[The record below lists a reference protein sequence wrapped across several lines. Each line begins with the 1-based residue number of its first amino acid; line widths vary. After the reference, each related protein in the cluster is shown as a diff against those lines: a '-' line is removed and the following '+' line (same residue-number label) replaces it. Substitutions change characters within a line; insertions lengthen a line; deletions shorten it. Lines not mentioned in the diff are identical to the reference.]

1 MSSNTNYESLTDSS
15 DQGSTHRLDAGE
27 RKNLESTAND
37 ETPVFRK
44 RPGKA
49 AKIPDNLLSP
59 KDLATRNR
67 RRRSNREAASRRR
80 ERRSEHLQSLSS
92 EVEDLRK
99 RSNSLSSENEKLKLE
114 HEKLKMLLKLT
125 QSPIPANPIPV
136 PAPVQAPSP
145 LPVHGMAT
153 PYGLVIS
160 GAPNLMPSILTSKM
174 FHARPTPCHQLHV
187 ANSMFSPVGPPVFT
201 FPTPSSEQSVHPI
214 NEFTR
219 DQ

>member
-1 MSSNTNYESLTDSS
+1 MGMSSNNYESLTDSS
-15 DQGSTHRLDAGE
+15 DAGE
-27 RKNLESTAND
+27 RKSLEGTQSAND
-37 ETPVFRK
+37 VPVFRK

-67 RRRSNREAASRRR
+67 RRRTNREAASRRR

-92 EVEDLRK
+92 EVEDFRK

-125 QSPIPANPIPV
+125 QSPIPANPIPGV
-136 PAPVQAPSP
+136 SVPSP

-153 PYGLVIS
+153 P
-160 GAPNLMPSILTSKM
+160 
-174 FHARPTPCHQLHV
+174 
-187 ANSMFSPVGPPVFT
+187 
-201 FPTPSSEQSVHPI
+201 
-214 NEFTR
+214 
-219 DQ
+219 

>member
-1 MSSNTNYESLTDSS
+1 MSSNNYESLTDSS
-15 DQGSTHRLDAGE
+15 DAGE
-27 RKNLESTAND
+27 RKSLEGTQSAND
-37 ETPVFRK
+37 VPVFRK

-114 HEKLKMLLKLT
+114 YEKLKMLLKLT
-125 QSPIPANPIPV
+125 QSPIPANSIPGV
-136 PAPVQAPSP
+136 SAPSP

-174 FHARPTPCHQLHV
+174 FHSRPTYV
-187 ANSMFSPVGPPVFT
+187 ANSMFSPVGYQPPVFT
-201 FPTPSSEQSVHPI
+201 FPTPSSEQSVHSM
-214 NEFTR
+214 NEFNR

>member
-1 MSSNTNYESLTDSS
+1 MSSNNYESLTDSS
-15 DQGSTHRLDAGE
+15 DAGE
-27 RKNLESTAND
+27 RKSLEGTQSAND
-37 ETPVFRK
+37 VPVFRK

-125 QSPIPANPIPV
+125 QSPIPANPIPGVSV
-136 PAPVQAPSP
+136 PS
-145 LPVHGMAT
+145 PVHGMAT

-174 FHARPTPCHQLHV
+174 FHSRPTYV
-187 ANSMFSPVGPPVFT
+187 ANSMFSPVGYQPPVFT
-201 FPTPSSEQSVHPI
+201 FPTPSSEQSVHSM
-214 NEFTR
+214 NEFNR

>member
-125 QSPIPANPIPV
+125 QSPIPANPIPGV
-136 PAPVQAPSP
+136 SAPSP

-160 GAPNLMPSILTSKM
+160 GTPNLMPSILTSKM
-174 FHARPTPCHQLHV
+174 FHSRPTYV
-187 ANSMFSPVGPPVFT
+187 ANSMFSPVGYQPAVFT
-201 FPTPSSEQSVHPI
+201 FPSAATEQSVHSM
-214 NEFTR
+214 NEFNR

>member
-15 DQGSTHRLDAGE
+15 DSGERKSTQGANQGST
-27 RKNLESTAND
+27 D

-136 PAPVQAPSP
+136 PAPSP

-187 ANSMFSPVGPPVFT
+187 TNSMFSSVGPPVFT
-201 FPTPSSEQSVHPI
+201 FPTPSTDSM
-214 NEFTR
+214 NEFNR

>member
-15 DQGSTHRLDAGE
+15 DAGE
-27 RKNLESTAND
+27 RKNLESTTAND

-125 QSPIPANPIPV
+125 QSPIPVNPIPV
-136 PAPVQAPSP
+136 PAPVSAPSP

-187 ANSMFSPVGPPVFT
+187 TNSMFSPVGPPVFT
-201 FPTPSSEQSVHPI
+201 FPTQSTEHSM
-214 NEFTR
+214 NEFNR

>member
-1 MSSNTNYESLTDSS
+1 MSSTNCNNYESLTDSS
-15 DQGSTHRLDAGE
+15 DAGE
-27 RKNLESTAND
+27 RKSYESTQGVAD
-37 ETPVFRK
+37 VPVFRK

-99 RSNSLSSENEKLKLE
+99 RSSSLSSENEKLKLE
-114 HEKLKMLLKLT
+114 HEKLKMLLKMT
-125 QSPIPANPIPV
+125 QSPIPAAV
-136 PAPVQAPSP
+136 STPSP
-145 LPVHGMAT
+145 LQGLQPLQGMSPLHGMTT
-153 PYGLVIS
+153 PYGFVLGGS
-160 GAPNLMPSILTSKM
+160 PSLMPSILTPKM
-174 FHARPTPCHQLHV
+174 YHPRPTYV
-187 ANSMFSPVGPPVFT
+187 ANPIFTTVGYQPHVFT
-201 FPTPSSEQSVHPI
+201 FPSSTTEESIHSEL
-214 NEFTR
+214 NR

>member
-15 DQGSTHRLDAGE
+15 DQGSTHCSDAGE
-27 RKNLESTAND
+27 RKNLENTAND

-125 QSPIPANPIPV
+125 QSPIPVNPIPV
-136 PAPVQAPSP
+136 PAPVSAPSP

-174 FHARPTPCHQLHV
+174 FHARPTYV
-187 ANSMFSPVGPPVFT
+187 TNSMFSPVGYQPPVFT
-201 FPTPSSEQSVHPI
+201 FPTPSTEQSVHPI

>member
-1 MSSNTNYESLTDSS
+1 MSSNNYESLTDSS
-15 DQGSTHRLDAGE
+15 DSGEKKSLENTQGT
-27 RKNLESTAND
+27 ND
-37 ETPVFRK
+37 VPVFRK

-99 RSNSLSSENEKLKLE
+99 RSESLSSENEKLKLE

-125 QSPIPANPIPV
+125 QSPIPANAV
-136 PAPVQAPSP
+136 SAPSP
-145 LPVHGMAT
+145 LPLHGMAT
-153 PYGLVIS
+153 PYGMVIS
-160 GAPNLMPSILTSKM
+160 GSPNLMPSILTSKM
-174 FHARPTPCHQLHV
+174 FHSRPTYV
-187 ANSMFSPVGPPVFT
+187 ANPLFTPVGYQAPVFT
-201 FPTPSSEQSVHPI
+201 FPSAATEQL
-214 NEFTR
+214 NEFNR

>member
-15 DQGSTHRLDAGE
+15 DAGE

-125 QSPIPANPIPV
+125 QSPIPGV
-136 PAPVQAPSP
+136 SAPSP
-145 LPVHGMAT
+145 LPIHGMAT

-160 GAPNLMPSILTSKM
+160 GTPNLMPSILTSKM
-174 FHARPTPCHQLHV
+174 FHSRPTYV
-187 ANSMFSPVGPPVFT
+187 ANSMFSPVGYQPAVFT
-201 FPTPSSEQSVHPI
+201 FPSASSEQSVHSM
-214 NEFTR
+214 NEFNR

>member
-15 DQGSTHRLDAGE
+15 DAGE
-27 RKNLESTAND
+27 RKILENTAND

-125 QSPIPANPIPV
+125 QSPIPVNPIPV
-136 PAPVQAPSP
+136 PAPVSAPSP

-153 PYGLVIS
+153 PYGLMIS

-187 ANSMFSPVGPPVFT
+187 TNSMFSPVGPPVFT

>member
-1 MSSNTNYESLTDSS
+1 MSSNNYESLTDSS
-15 DQGSTHRLDAGE
+15 DAGE
-27 RKNLESTAND
+27 RKSLESTQGTN

-125 QSPIPANPIPV
+125 QSPIPANPIPSV
-136 PAPVQAPSP
+136 SAPSP

-174 FHARPTPCHQLHV
+174 FHARPTYV
-187 ANSMFSPVGPPVFT
+187 TNSMFSPVGYQPPVFT
-201 FPTPSSEQSVHPI
+201 FPSASTDQSVHSM
-214 NEFTR
+214 NEFNR

>member
-1 MSSNTNYESLTDSS
+1 MSSNNYESLTDSS
-15 DQGSTHRLDAGE
+15 DAGE
-27 RKNLESTAND
+27 RKSLEGSQGAND
-37 ETPVFRK
+37 VPVFRK

-125 QSPIPANPIPV
+125 QSPIPANPIPGV
-136 PAPVQAPSP
+136 SAPSP

-174 FHARPTPCHQLHV
+174 FHSRPTYV
-187 ANSMFSPVGPPVFT
+187 ANSMFSPVGYQPPVFT
-201 FPTPSSEQSVHPI
+201 FPTPSSEQSVHSM
-214 NEFTR
+214 NEFNR